1 MRALGFP
8 VKKEEV
14 KKVMAE
20 VDKAGTGRIGE
31 DDFLEISAWPAGRPR
46 VCFLGR
52 AGGKETGTEAACLA
66 WLVLGGAGPARP

>member
-31 DDFLEISAWPAGRPR
+31 DDFLEISACGRPA
-46 VCFLGR
+46 CLLLGG
-52 AGGKETGTEAACLA
+52 AGGKETRTEAACLA